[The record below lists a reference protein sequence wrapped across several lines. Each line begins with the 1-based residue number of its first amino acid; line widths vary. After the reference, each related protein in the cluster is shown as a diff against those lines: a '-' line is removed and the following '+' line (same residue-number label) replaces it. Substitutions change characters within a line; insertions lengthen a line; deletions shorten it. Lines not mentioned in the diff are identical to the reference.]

1 MAKRG
6 SSFGTFSTKLK
17 GTDFNVNPIRSEF
30 GGSSED
36 SLYTVSR
43 ESCWARW
50 RRGFELATA
59 SLYHNSFDYPFTYK
73 IPLPTGTPGASGNQ
87 PAIPGVFRGFPTKN
101 KELGVHWAGVRVA
114 GSLRFDNVLDNSN
127 VRASIASVTEDS
139 EYWYVQLAGTWSAAN
154 PLPAPLF
161 IPIAGTDGIKPTNGE
176 VIEDRIITPEGV
188 PITREDINP
197 NTQTR
202 YGYIQAVLADVNPST
217 GLLTLR
223 KRGSV
228 EATPDK
234 ILVTP
239 ATRPPNVGRYFMTG
253 TRYYCT
259 CQDFTR
265 RQYAYISSL
274 GQRKGPHFPK
284 TRVATLKPGRYE
296 VMKIAGEVAN
306 QAMTN
311 AVTNRQL
318 EVIAPATE
326 YEIPP
331 TVSATSSTKIGATRD
346 NPGVF
351 SDFGGVYIRSGSD
364 PSLPGARS
372 EGLPD
377 FEDYTAKDNVITSLT
392 DRWSPTLDEFRYCKH
407 IYSMKYEE
415 GVFPPEPS
423 DLPVGITD
431 ITDWEQKLVAQT
443 EKDQESAAVNINRYG
458 LSYMDIP
465 PFNCQSPMMIQ
476 MMQKLFNIP
485 STFVILQNF
494 TMYDKTGKAYTP
506 SQGGIPVT

>member
-6 SSFGTFSTKLK
+6 SSFGTFRTTDI
-17 GTDFNVNPIRSEF
+17 GTDFGLKPVKNEF
-30 GGSSED
+30 GGSSPE

-73 IPLPTGTPGASGNQ
+73 IPLPTGVPGASGNQ
-87 PAIPGVFRGFPTKN
+87 PAIPGIFRGFPTKN

-114 GSLRFDNVLDNSN
+114 GSLRFDNVVDNSN
-127 VRASIASVTEDS
+127 VRASIASVTEDT
-139 EYWYVQLAGTWSAAN
+139 EYWYVQLAGTWSTAN
-154 PLPAPLF
+154 PLPAPLY

-176 VIEDRIITPEGV
+176 VIEDRIIEIEGA
-188 PITREDINP
+188 PITRATINP

-202 YGYIQAVLADVNPST
+202 YGYVQAVLADVNPST

-228 EATPDK
+228 EATPDQ

-239 ATRPPNVGRYFMTG
+239 ATRPPNIGRYFMTG

-274 GQRKGPHFPK
+274 GQRKGNYFPH
-284 TRVATLKPGRYE
+284 TRCATLKPGRYE
-296 VMKIAGEVAN
+296 VMKIAGKVAN

-311 AVTNRQL
+311 AVTNRRL
-318 EVIAPATE
+318 EVIAPAVE

-331 TVSATSSTKIGATRD
+331 TISATSSTKIGATRD

-377 FEDYTAKDNVITSLT
+377 FEDYAAKDNVITSLT
-392 DRWSPTLDEFRYCKH
+392 DRWTPTLDEFRYCKH

-423 DLPVGITD
+423 DLPIGIRD
-431 ITDWEQKLVAQT
+431 ITAWEQKLVDQV
-443 EKDQESAAVNINRYG
+443 EKDQQGAAEKINRYG

-465 PFNCQSPMMIQ
+465 PFNCQSPMMVS

-506 SQGGIPVT
+506 AQGETPET